1 MMQRLLSVNVCLTF
15 TLIVLGGT
23 VRTFGAGLSC
33 PDWPLCFGQW
43 IPPFDFQV
51 LLEWG
56 HRLLASV
63 VGVVTLAIG
72 VVACTSHDLRRRF
85 GLPIAGMLLL
95 LLLQAVMGGLTVLK
109 QLHPLSVT
117 LHLGLGLLF
126 LGALLWLRL
135 QCTASAYREV
145 PHRPLLLV
153 LLGNTLGVLY
163 LQILLGGLVSSTHAG
178 LVCPDF
184 PTCFGE
190 WVPPMEGLFLVQF
203 LHRVGALCV
212 ALSVIATAWMVR
224 RGPVDRAL
232 RGAMVGVVAMTG
244 IQVSLGIGNVLFRL
258 PAAMRIA
265 HLAVAAALCAMVW
278 VMWVKVRYARISHTD

>member
-1 MMQRLLSVNVCLTF
+1 MMQRLLLVNVILTF

-33 PDWPLCFGQW
+33 PDWPLCFGRW

-63 VGVVTLAIG
+63 VGLVTLAIG
-72 VVACTSHDLRRRF
+72 VVTCVSRDLRQRF
-85 GLPIAGMLLL
+85 GLPMLGIMAL

-117 LHLGLGLLF
+117 LHLGLSLLF
-126 LGALLWLRL
+126 LGAMLWLRL
-135 QCTASAYREV
+135 QCTASAYHEV
-145 PHRPLLLV
+145 PHRRLLLV
-153 LLGNTLGVLY
+153 LLSYTLGTLY
-163 LQILLGGLVSSTHAG
+163 LQIVLGGVVSSTHAG

-184 PTCFGE
+184 PTCFGQ
-190 WVPPMEGLFLVQF
+190 WVPPMEGLFIVQF

-212 ALSVIATAWMVR
+212 TLTVIATAWMVR

-244 IQVSLGIGNVLFRL
+244 IQVSLGIGNVLFQL
-258 PAAMRIA
+258 PPAMRIA
-265 HLAVAAALCAMVW
+265 HLAVAAAMFVMVW
-278 VMWVKVRYARISHTD
+278 VMWMKVRHARISHTD